1 MSQAYRGIGFEDIN
15 VVGGLGYAWENL
27 SYRCFGG
34 FVLYGKT
41 ISYRCF
47 WALLCIRRAT
57 LAFVIH
63 VTAKSYF
70 VQQETLKSFGR
81 KNHEI
86 SFVDGKNLSKSIR
99 ATAHLFC

>member
-1 MSQAYRGIGFEDIN
+1 MHGKTYPTD
-15 VVGGLGYAWENL
+15 VLGAL
-27 SYRCFGG
+27 
-34 FVLYGKT
+34 FVLYGKKK
-41 ISYRCF
+41 SYRCF

-70 VQQETLKSFGR
+70 VQQEILKSFGR
-81 KNHEI
+81 KIHEI